1 MKLLPILLVGA
12 LAAPFF
18 LTSSKTEPITL
29 PVAGGTYE
37 IDGVHS
43 AVVFRIKHL
52 GVSYSYGRFNEI
64 TGSFVYDDAKPESS
78 SIQVEIA
85 TASVDTGH
93 DGRDQHLQSPD
104 FFNAAEFPKITFASK
119 SVKKSK
125 EGRLTVAGDLTLHG
139 VTKPVTADVEFV
151 GAGDRGQMGNKAG
164 FETTFT
170 VKREDFGM
178 TKMLG
183 ETGLGNEVRVTVSL
197 EGNLKQ

>member
-12 LAAPFF
+12 LAAPLF
-18 LTSSKTEPITL
+18 LSASKAEPVTL
-29 PVAGGTYE
+29 PVAGATYE

-43 AVVFRIKHL
+43 SVLFRIKHL
-52 GVSYSYGRFNEI
+52 GVSYFYGRFNEV
-64 TGSFVYDDAKPESS
+64 TGSFVYDEAKPETS
-78 SIQVEIA
+78 SIQVEVA

-104 FFNAAEFPKITFASK
+104 FFNAAEHPKLTFKSK
-119 SVKKSK
+119 EVKKSK
-125 EGRLTVAGDLTLHG
+125 DGKLSVTGDLTLHG

-170 VKREDFGM
+170 IKREDFGM

-183 ETGLGNEVRVTVSL
+183 ETGLGNDVRVTVSL